1 MKQTIALLALLA
13 VPACA
18 SHSASAGS
26 IPIDHIVVIIQ
37 ENRSFDNVFH
47 DYPGADSAD
56 SGLIHT
62 GQRVKL
68 VPISFTVNWDVG
80 HSFRDFVRAY
90 DGGKMDQFDL
100 QHVGPWPGIVGQKI
114 ILPHPEY
121 AYLPRDEVEPYWQ
134 MAKQYVLADRAF
146 QSNLDQSFAAHLYLI
161 AGQAGRSA
169 DIPTG
174 RPWGCDAMAETWVL
188 TITDTRGKGPLVYPC
203 FTFRTLADELDA
215 KTLTWR
221 YYAPR
226 LSPDTEWRKVLHLHG
241 LHRVPGDPDFGQM
254 WSAFDA
260 IAPVRYGYEWA
271 TNVVSPETRVLSDI
285 NNGYLANMTWV
296 VPDMKNSDHSS
307 SLSASGPDWVAS
319 IVNAIGRS
327 KFWKST
333 AIVVVWDDS
342 GGWYDHVPPPQLDYD
357 GLGNRVPMI
366 VISPYARRG
375 YVSHTQ
381 YEFGSILKL
390 AEERFGLP
398 PLAASDRRANGLLD
412 CFDFARPPRPFTPIG
427 VHITTAQFENETPSL
442 RPPDD
447 D

>member
-1 MKQTIALLALLA
+1 
-13 VPACA
+13 
-18 SHSASAGS
+18 
-26 IPIDHIVVIIQ
+26 
-37 ENRSFDNVFH
+37 
-47 DYPGADSAD
+47 
-56 SGLIHT
+56 
-62 GQRVKL
+62 
-68 VPISFTVNWDVG
+68 
-80 HSFRDFVRAY
+80 
-90 DGGKMDQFDL
+90 
-100 QHVGPWPGIVGQKI
+100 
-114 ILPHPEY
+114 
-121 AYLPRDEVEPYWQ
+121 
-134 MAKQYVLADRAF
+134 
-146 QSNLDQSFAAHLYLI
+146 
-161 AGQAGRSA
+161 
-169 DIPTG
+169 
-174 RPWGCDAMAETWVL
+174 
-188 TITDTRGKGPLVYPC
+188 
-203 FTFRTLADELDA
+203 
-215 KTLTWR
+215 
-221 YYAPR
+221 
-226 LSPDTEWRKVLHLHG
+226 
-241 LHRVPGDPDFGQM
+241 M